1 MHFGLASSWKEKLME
16 GNVKRSAG
24 AKAHGGKSEGV
35 KIWVIVMQL
44 LVYNKY
50 R

>member
-16 GNVKRSAG
+16 RNVKRSVG
-24 AKAHGGKSEGV
+24 AKAHGGKREGV

-44 LVYNKY
+44 YNKY